1 MCQSLDLFKVYRKL
15 SVIPILLSMIL
26 GYLFSFGVLS
36 AYSGMASEVFG
47 SRMEVSFSPA
57 AVFMAAALSF
67 VTVLLAAH
75 GPAKQMSKILP
86 IEAVRGE
93 QYSIAMCGRTSKK
106 AKSHPVLTKH
116 FGFLGEIAANSVNAG
131 KKLYHTCMVTLSL
144 CMLLAFGFLA
154 VFTASDISNAQAE
167 NRNHFDV
174 NITLGTGERIDGALL
189 MELKAVPGV
198 QETSVYARANCAVL
212 LSGSDQSAEFLQAGG
227 FDSADGYIVQRDGRY
242 RVPCVLVGIETFN
255 MDAATKEEIT
265 DELVIA
271 LFIEDITNVVTNFY
285 SEYYSGEIAVY
296 DYEIAIVDIENKE
309 PGFISVKFGVTP
321 QVGAHNPLGYDEL
334 VYRVDSSGNKELV
347 GYEHLKNFEVP
358 EKFQKYMIKP
368 LG

>member
-1 MCQSLDLFKVYRKL
+1 MKKYRF
-15 SVIPILLSMIL
+15 ITACLLI
-26 GYLFSFGVLS
+26 
-36 AYSGMASEVFG
+36 
-47 SRMEVSFSPA
+47 
-57 AVFMAAALSF
+57 
-67 VTVLLAAH
+67 
-75 GPAKQMSKILP
+75 
-86 IEAVRGE
+86 
-93 QYSIAMCGRTSKK
+93 
-106 AKSHPVLTKH
+106 
-116 FGFLGEIAANSVNAG
+116 
-131 KKLYHTCMVTLSL
+131 
-144 CMLLAFGFLA
+144 LLAFLLFNI
-154 VFTASDISNAQAE
+154 F
-167 NRNHFDV
+167 NRNG
-174 NITLGTGERIDGALL
+174 NST
-189 MELKAVPGV
+189 
-198 QETSVYARANCAVL
+198 
-212 LSGSDQSAEFLQAGG
+212 
-227 FDSADGYIVQRDGRY
+227 
-242 RVPCVLVGIETFN
+242 IETFN

-296 DYEIAIVDIENKE
+296 NYEIAIVDIEKKE